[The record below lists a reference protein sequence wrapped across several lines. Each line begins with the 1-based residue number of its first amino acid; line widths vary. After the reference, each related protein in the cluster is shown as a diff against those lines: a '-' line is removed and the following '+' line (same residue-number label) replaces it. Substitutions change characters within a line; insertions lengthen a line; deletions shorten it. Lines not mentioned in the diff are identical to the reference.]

1 MLWIVAHRRLVSPGF
16 LCTIGVGQQPGS
28 VECVMV
34 HHPYNKINEPI
45 NQLLNPC
52 TARKGRCEPRPH
64 RQVWHIEHGAVSIE
78 MVFFLLI
85 FVVAFFGA
93 VEMAREVSVKHALD
107 VGTYR
112 AARYLS
118 IVPSDQTTA
127 RNMVQTELNSNVL
140 GGAGSVLM
148 IVDMPSQ
155 SFQTVFSV
163 TAEVPYQPVIP
174 LMIFAP
180 KTLRV
185 IHSQSI
191 EAYP

>member
-1 MLWIVAHRRLVSPGF
+1 
-16 LCTIGVGQQPGS
+16 
-28 VECVMV
+28 MV
-34 HHPYNKINEPI
+34 HHPHNKINDPI
-45 NQLLNPC
+45 HQYANKP
-52 TARKGRCEPRPH
+52 TRKANWFIGSLER
-64 RQVWHIEHGAVSIE
+64 GTVSVE

-85 FVVAFFGA
+85 FVVTFFGA
-93 VEMAREVSVKHALD
+93 IEMAREVSVKHALD

-118 IVPSDQTTA
+118 IVPNDQLAA
-127 RNMVQTELNSNVL
+127 RNMIQNELNANVL
-140 GGAGSVLM
+140 GGAGSVVM
-148 IVDMPSQ
+148 TVDMPSQ

-163 TAEVPYQPVIP
+163 IADVPYQPVIP

>member
-1 MLWIVAHRRLVSPGF
+1 
-16 LCTIGVGQQPGS
+16 
-28 VECVMV
+28 MV
-34 HHPYNKINEPI
+34 HHPHNKINDPI
-45 NQLLNPC
+45 HQYANKPK
-52 TARKGRCEPRPH
+52 RKANWFIGSLER
-64 RQVWHIEHGAVSIE
+64 GTVSVE

-85 FVVAFFGA
+85 FVVTFFGA
-93 VEMAREVSVKHALD
+93 IEMAREVSVKHALD

-118 IVPSDQTTA
+118 IVPNDQLAA
-127 RNMVQTELNSNVL
+127 RNMIQNELNANVL
-140 GGAGSVLM
+140 GGAGSVVM
-148 IVDMPSQ
+148 TVDMPSQ

-163 TAEVPYQPVIP
+163 IADVPYQPVIP

>member
-1 MLWIVAHRRLVSPGF
+1 
-16 LCTIGVGQQPGS
+16 
-28 VECVMV
+28 MV
-34 HHPYNKINEPI
+34 HHPHDEMTNMPKKPNVPKRFG
-45 NQLLNPC
+45 NPS
-52 TARKGRCEPRPH
+52 TAPRMRLGRF
-64 RQVWHIEHGAVSIE
+64 GSFGTFADLGSVSIE
-78 MVFFLLI
+78 MLFFLLI

-118 IVPSDQTTA
+118 IVPGDQMTA
-127 RNMVQTELNSNVL
+127 RNMIQTELDRNVL
-140 GGAGSVLM
+140 GGAGNVVM
-148 IVDMPSQ
+148 TVDMPSQ

-163 TAEVPYQPVIP
+163 TAEVAYQPVIP
-174 LMIFAP
+174 LMVFAP

-185 IHSQSI
+185 VHSQSI

>member
-1 MLWIVAHRRLVSPGF
+1 M
-16 LCTIGVGQQPGS
+16 
-28 VECVMV
+28 
-34 HHPYNKINEPI
+34 NEPL
-45 NQLLNPC
+45 NQLSYLGNAR
-52 TARKGRCEPRPH
+52 TAAPPAPAATAGAGVAGGAREGKCEPRPH
-64 RQVWHIEHGAVSIE
+64 RQVWHISSLVDWPIEHGGVSVE

-93 VEMAREVSVKHALD
+93 IEMAREVSVKHALD

-127 RNMVQTELNSNVL
+127 RNMIQTELNSNVL
-140 GGAGSVLM
+140 GGVGSVLM
-148 IVDMPSQ
+148 TVDMPTQ
-155 SFQTVFSV
+155 SFQSVFGV

>member
-1 MLWIVAHRRLVSPGF
+1 
-16 LCTIGVGQQPGS
+16 
-28 VECVMV
+28 MV
-34 HHPYNKINEPI
+34 HHPHDEMTKVPNVPKRSG
-45 NQLLNPC
+45 NPL
-52 TARKGRCEPRPH
+52 TALRTRFGMFGSFGKFGRFADL
-64 RQVWHIEHGAVSIE
+64 GSVSIE
-78 MVFFLLI
+78 MLFFLLI

-118 IVPSDQTTA
+118 IVPGDQMTA
-127 RNMVQTELNSNVL
+127 RNMIQTELDRNVL
-140 GGAGSVLM
+140 GGAGNVVM
-148 IVDMPSQ
+148 TVDMPSQ

-163 TAEVPYQPVIP
+163 TAEVAYQPVIP
-174 LMIFAP
+174 LMVFAP

-185 IHSQSI
+185 VHSQSI

>member
-1 MLWIVAHRRLVSPGF
+1 
-16 LCTIGVGQQPGS
+16 
-28 VECVMV
+28 MV
-34 HHPYNKINEPI
+34 HHPYNQVINMPKQP
-45 NQLLNPC
+45 NVPNVPK
-52 TARKGRCEPRPH
+52 RFGKFGRF
-64 RQVWHIEHGAVSIE
+64 GSFGDFGSVSIE

-127 RNMVQTELNSNVL
+127 RNMIQTELNSNVL
-140 GGAGSVLM
+140 GGAGSVVM
-148 IVDMPSQ
+148 NVDMPSQ

>member
-1 MLWIVAHRRLVSPGF
+1 
-16 LCTIGVGQQPGS
+16 
-28 VECVMV
+28 MV
-34 HHPYNKINEPI
+34 HHPHHSIDE
-45 NQLLNPC
+45 
-52 TARKGRCEPRPH
+52 RGS
-64 RQVWHIEHGAVSIE
+64 VSVE

-93 VEMAREVSVKHALD
+93 IEMAREVSVKHALD

-118 IVPSDQTTA
+118 IVPNDQTAA
-127 RNMVQTELNSNVL
+127 RNMIQVELDRNVL
-140 GGAGSVLM
+140 GGAGSVVVM
-148 IVDMPSQ
+148 VDMPSQ

-163 TAEVPYQPVIP
+163 TAQVAYQPVIP
-174 LMIFAP
+174 LMVFAP
-180 KTLRV
+180 KTLQV

>member
-1 MLWIVAHRRLVSPGF
+1 
-16 LCTIGVGQQPGS
+16 
-28 VECVMV
+28 MV
-34 HHPYNKINEPI
+34 HHSHNEIKDEGRRRKDETRIGCFHPSSFI
-45 NQLLNPC
+45 LLPSEF
-52 TARKGRCEPRPH
+52 GS
-64 RQVWHIEHGAVSIE
+64 VSVE

-93 VEMAREVSVKHALD
+93 VEMAREISVKHALD

-118 IVPSDQTTA
+118 IVPSDQVTA
-127 RNMVQTELNSNVL
+127 RNMIQIELDRNVL
-140 GGAGSVLM
+140 GGAGSVQM
-148 IVDMPSQ
+148 TVDMPSQ

-185 IHSQSI
+185 VHSQSI

>member
-1 MLWIVAHRRLVSPGF
+1 
-16 LCTIGVGQQPGS
+16 
-28 VECVMV
+28 MV
-34 HHPYNKINEPI
+34 HHPYYEMSQCANEPI
-45 NQLLNPC
+45 NQHSKRNRFGSLVHWSIGTLEL
-52 TARKGRCEPRPH
+52 GS
-64 RQVWHIEHGAVSIE
+64 VSIE

-93 VEMAREVSVKHALD
+93 IEMAREVSVKHALD

-118 IVPSDQTTA
+118 IVPSDQLTA
-127 RNMVQTELNSNVL
+127 RTMIQNELNSNVL
-140 GGAGSVLM
+140 GGAGSVVM
-148 IVDMPSQ
+148 TVDMPSQ

-163 TAEVPYQPVIP
+163 TADVPYQPVIP

>member
-1 MLWIVAHRRLVSPGF
+1 MKNEKKKSKLYPSREAFIFHRSMRGTVS
-16 LCTIGVGQQPGS
+16 V
-28 VECVMV
+28 
-34 HHPYNKINEPI
+34 
-45 NQLLNPC
+45 
-52 TARKGRCEPRPH
+52 
-64 RQVWHIEHGAVSIE
+64 E
-78 MVFFLLI
+78 MVFFLLV

-93 VEMAREVSVKHALD
+93 IELAREVSVKHALD

-118 IVPSDQTTA
+118 IVPNDQLTA
-127 RNMVQTELNSNVL
+127 RNMIQFELNMNVL
-140 GGAGSVLM
+140 GGAGSVVM
-148 IVDMPSQ
+148 TVEMASQ

>member
-1 MLWIVAHRRLVSPGF
+1 
-16 LCTIGVGQQPGS
+16 
-28 VECVMV
+28 MV
-34 HHPYNKINEPI
+34 HHSHHKVKAE
-45 NQLLNPC
+45 
-52 TARKGRCEPRPH
+52 GRRRRDERVIRYIHPSSFIPH
-64 RQVWHIEHGAVSIE
+64 AKRSESGTVSVE

-93 VEMAREVSVKHALD
+93 IEMAREVSVKHALD

-127 RNMVQTELNSNVL
+127 RKMIQTELDANVL
-140 GGAGSVLM
+140 GGAGTVQM
-148 IVDMPSQ
+148 TVNMPSQ
-155 SFQTVFSV
+155 SFQTIFSV
-163 TAEVPYQPVIP
+163 TAQVPYQPVVP

-180 KTLRV
+180 KTLSV
-185 IHSQSI
+185 THSQSI

>member
-1 MLWIVAHRRLVSPGF
+1 
-16 LCTIGVGQQPGS
+16 
-28 VECVMV
+28 MV
-34 HHPYNKINEPI
+34 HHSHDEMTKVPKKPNVPKRFG
-45 NQLLNPC
+45 NPS
-52 TARKGRCEPRPH
+52 TAPRTRFGRF
-64 RQVWHIEHGAVSIE
+64 GSFGTFADLGSVSIE
-78 MVFFLLI
+78 MLFFLLI

-118 IVPSDQTTA
+118 IVPGDQLTA
-127 RNMVQTELNSNVL
+127 RNMIQTELDRNVL
-140 GGAGSVLM
+140 GGAGNVVM
-148 IVDMPSQ
+148 TVDMPSQ

-163 TAEVPYQPVIP
+163 TAEVAYQPVIP
-174 LMIFAP
+174 LMVFAP

-185 IHSQSI
+185 VHSQSI

>member
-1 MLWIVAHRRLVSPGF
+1 
-16 LCTIGVGQQPGS
+16 
-28 VECVMV
+28 MV
-34 HHPYNKINEPI
+34 HHPHYKIKAEGGRMKDEGKKP
-45 NQLLNPC
+45 NQNRMIHPS
-52 TARKGRCEPRPH
+52 TFIFHAKRSERGT
-64 RQVWHIEHGAVSIE
+64 VSVE

-85 FVVAFFGA
+85 FVVVFFGA
-93 VEMAREVSVKHALD
+93 IEMAREVSVKHALD

-118 IVPSDQTTA
+118 IVPSDQLAA
-127 RNMVQTELNSNVL
+127 RNMIQNELNANLL
-140 GGAGSVLM
+140 GGAGSVVM
-148 IVDMPSQ
+148 TVDMPSQ

-163 TAEVPYQPVIP
+163 TADVPYQPVIP

>member
-1 MLWIVAHRRLVSPGF
+1 M
-16 LCTIGVGQQPGS
+16 TVGQFATARQKDEKRGQGLHPSSLILHPSELGS
-28 VECVMV
+28 VSV
-34 HHPYNKINEPI
+34 
-45 NQLLNPC
+45 
-52 TARKGRCEPRPH
+52 
-64 RQVWHIEHGAVSIE
+64 E

-118 IVPSDQTTA
+118 IVPGDQLAA
-127 RNMVQTELNSNVL
+127 RNMIQTELDSNVL
-140 GGAGSVLM
+140 GGAGSVQM
-148 IVDMPSQ
+148 MVNMPSQ

-163 TAEVPYQPVIP
+163 TAEVAYQPVIP
-174 LMIFAP
+174 LMVFAP

>member
-1 MLWIVAHRRLVSPGF
+1 
-16 LCTIGVGQQPGS
+16 
-28 VECVMV
+28 MV
-34 HHPYNKINEPI
+34 HHPYYQMSQLANEPMSQRI
-45 NQLLNPC
+45 SR
-52 TARKGRCEPRPH
+52 RKFGSLAH
-64 RQVWHIEHGAVSIE
+64 WHIGSLECGSVSIE
-78 MVFFLLI
+78 MLFFLLI

-118 IVPSDQTTA
+118 IVPGDQMTA
-127 RNMVQTELNSNVL
+127 RNMIQTELDRNVL
-140 GGAGSVLM
+140 GGAGSVQM
-148 IVDMPSQ
+148 MVDMPSQ
-155 SFQTVFSV
+155 SFQTVFNV
-163 TAEVPYQPVIP
+163 TAEVPYHPVIP